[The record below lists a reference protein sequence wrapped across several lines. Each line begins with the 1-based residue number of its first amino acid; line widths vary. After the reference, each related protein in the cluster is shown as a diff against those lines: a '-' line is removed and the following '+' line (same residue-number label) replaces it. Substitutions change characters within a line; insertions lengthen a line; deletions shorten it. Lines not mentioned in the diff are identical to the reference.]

1 MEFIP
6 LALAIIVLLKV
17 ESSHA
22 DGSADLE
29 YYRHKLAEHCDRHCD
44 RACDIA
50 PEQIHEP
57 TECYREAGS
66 AANGSVRRQKS

>member
-1 MEFIP
+1 MEYIP

-29 YYRHKLAEHCDRHCD
+29 YYRNKLAEHCHRNCN
-44 RACDIA
+44 RTCNTAA
-50 PEQIHEP
+50 EP
-57 TECYREAGS
+57 LHGQTEHHREAS
-66 AANGSVRRQKS
+66 QAVDGSVRRKKP

>member
-6 LALAIIVLLKV
+6 LALAFLVLWKV

-29 YYRHKLAEHCDRHCD
+29 YYRHKLAEHCHRNCNC
-44 RACDIA
+44 ACDIA
-50 PEQIHEP
+50 PESVHKP
-57 TECYREAGS
+57 TECYREAS
-66 AANGSVRRQKS
+66 QTVNGSVRRKKS

>member
-6 LALAIIVLLKV
+6 LALAFLVLWKV

-29 YYRHKLAEHCDRHCD
+29 YYRRKLAEHCHRNCN
-44 RACDIA
+44 RTCDIA
-50 PEQIHEP
+50 PESVHKP
-57 TECYREAGS
+57 TECHREAGQTVD
-66 AANGSVRRQKS
+66 GSVRRKKS

>member
-22 DGSADLE
+22 DGNTDLE
-29 YYRHKLAEHCDRHCD
+29 YYRNKLAEHCHRHCD
-44 RACDIA
+44 RTCDIA
-50 PEQIHEP
+50 AEQIHRP
-57 TECYREAGS
+57 TEHYREAGS
-66 AANGSVRRQKS
+66 ATDGGLRGKKS